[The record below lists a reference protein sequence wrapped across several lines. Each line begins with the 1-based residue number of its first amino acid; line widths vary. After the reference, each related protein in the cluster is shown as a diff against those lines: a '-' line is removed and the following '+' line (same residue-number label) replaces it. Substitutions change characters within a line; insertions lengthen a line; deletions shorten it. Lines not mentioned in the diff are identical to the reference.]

1 MKKKQLTESRAAR
14 RDMRYFSED
23 FRKARVKELDEGQTT
38 VAKICQDYGVS
49 SPAVYKWR
57 EKYSPFYQKQVVKV
71 IELESEGAKR
81 RELEE
86 QLSTLKTLLADKQIE
101 VEYLLKLLEIL
112 GDKYGIDFKKNTSS
126 NRLNGF
132 SGIEKS
138 FFKKA

>member
-81 RELEE
+81 RELDE

-112 GDKYGIDFKKNTSS
+112 GEKYGIDFKKNTSS

-132 SGIEKS
+132 SVIEKS
-138 FFKKA
+138 FFKKV

>member
-81 RELEE
+81 RELDE

-112 GDKYGIDFKKNTSS
+112 GEKYGIDFKKNTSS

-138 FFKKA
+138 FFKKV